1 MPLSAGRDLN
11 SSIEAYGQ
19 RRMFWPLTFISNTML
34 PTDGTIETTVCVFA
48 SCSCTTS
55 PFCRT
60 EYGCADAGIANASTQ
75 AMADAVVAFLVADVC
90 DSDPIRQCA
99 SLRDACRTASLP
111 APPFLC
117 ASLPQASRFLFL

>member
-34 PTDGTIETTVCVFA
+34 PTDGTIETTVCAFA

-55 PFCRT
+55 PFCRA
-60 EYGCADAGIANASTQ
+60 EYGCADAVIANASVQ
-75 AMADAVVAFLVADVC
+75 VRAAAALILVWRMAE
-90 DSDPIRQCA
+90 DPEETEGR
-99 SLRDACRTASLP
+99 RDGGSTGRP
-111 APPFLC
+111 A
-117 ASLPQASRFLFL
+117 

>member
-19 RRMFWPLTFISNTML
+19 RSMFWPLTFISNTML

-60 EYGCADAGIANASTQ
+60 EYGCADAVIANASVQ
-75 AMADAVVAFLVADVC
+75 VRAAAVLILVWRMAE
-90 DSDPIRQCA
+90 DPEQTKNTDKRGRQ
-99 SLRDACRTASLP
+99 
-111 APPFLC
+111 
-117 ASLPQASRFLFL
+117 

>member
-19 RRMFWPLTFISNTML
+19 RRMFWHLTFISNTML

-55 PFCRT
+55 PFCRA
-60 EYGCADAGIANASTQ
+60 EYGCADAVIANASVQVRAAAVLILVWRMAEDPEQTKNTDKCGRQSTQ
-75 AMADAVVAFLVADVC
+75 
-90 DSDPIRQCA
+90 R
-99 SLRDACRTASLP
+99 
-111 APPFLC
+111 
-117 ASLPQASRFLFL
+117 SRS